1 MSEIHFV
8 FDEEVPRPVVD
19 GLLRL
24 KDGGERIDFVLLG
37 QADGYPAGLTDD
49 ELLVLVER
57 KQRALVAR
65 ERRLIPGAR
74 TWGLFLL
81 RPGFPALRYAE
92 DLLTIWRHTESYHW
106 RDRVTYLPW

>member
-1 MSEIHFV
+1 MTQLHFV

-24 KDGGERIDFVLLG
+24 KDEAERIDLVQLG
-37 QADGYPAGLTDD
+37 QAEGYPAGLTDD
-49 ELLVLVER
+49 ELLVLVEQ

-65 ERRLIPGAR
+65 DRRLTAGAH

-81 RPGFPALRYAE
+81 RPGFPARRYAE
-92 DLLTIWRHTESYHW
+92 DLLAIWRQTESYHW
-106 RDRVTYLPW
+106 RDRVTYLPL

>member
-1 MSEIHFV
+1 MSQLHFV
-8 FDEEVPRPVVD
+8 FDEDVPRPVAD

-24 KDGGERIDFVLLG
+24 KRDDERIDFVVLG
-37 QADGYPAGLTDD
+37 QADGYPRGLSDD
-49 ELLVLVER
+49 ELLVRVEQ

-65 ERRLIPGAR
+65 DRRLIPGAH

-92 DLLTIWRHTESYHW
+92 DLLMIWRFSRTYDW
-106 RDRVTYLPW
+106 RDRVTFLPW

>member
-1 MSEIHFV
+1 MSKLLFA

-19 GLLRL
+19 SLLRL
-24 KDGGERIDFVLLG
+24 KDDGERIDLVLLG
-37 QADGYPAGLTDD
+37 QAEGYPAGLTDD

-65 ERRLIPGAR
+65 DRRLIPGAH

-81 RPGFPALRYAE
+81 RPGFPARRYAE
-92 DLLTIWRHTESYHW
+92 DLLMIWRYSEPYHW

>member
-1 MSEIHFV
+1 MSELHFA

-24 KDGGERIDFVLLG
+24 KQDTERIEFVLLG
-37 QADGYPAGLTDD
+37 QAEGYPAGLTDD

-65 ERRLIPGAR
+65 DRRLVAGTH

-81 RPGFPALRYAE
+81 RPGFPTLRYAE
-92 DLLTIWRHTESYHW
+92 DLLMIWRYSETYHW
-106 RDRVTYLPW
+106 RDQITYLPW